1 MRRLL
6 SSARTAP
13 TYLVP
18 LSLLEFKF
26 VRSQGPGGQAV
37 NKVSSAAE
45 CRVKV
50 DDLDLPEPVL
60 LRLVEQERNK
70 INLKRELVVH
80 CQDDRSQLQ
89 NKNKCISR
97 IQAMVDLAFVEP
109 KLRVVQTAPPEK
121 TKEKWRQEKAHRSQ
135 LKQGRSNRFD
145 D

>member
-1 MRRLL
+1 MKRLF
-6 SSARTAP
+6 STTRT
-13 TYLVP
+13 TRTTRTTTRYMVP

-60 LRLVEQERNK
+60 NRLVEQERNK

-80 CQDDRSQLQ
+80 YQG
-89 NKNKCISR
+89 K
-97 IQAMVDLAFVEP
+97 V
-109 KLRVVQTAPPEK
+109 APGKGPPI
-121 TKEKWRQEKAHRSQ
+121 A
-135 LKQGRSNRFD
+135 D
-145 D
+145 